1 LLLRNLKSIL
11 KIKFFGNG
19 LIYHSAS
26 FSVDWWEQM
35 LKKNKIKHEVFL
47 NNLFIDDLF
56 LQKSIF
62 HPITGLSCCN
72 YTDLLGKPNFIGASV
87 KEHGFME
94 IKQNNKSIFKGNIET
109 LSLNN
114 LLFPL
119 FNSETK
125 LLKNSVIKGITI
137 TTGVFI
143 KGLVG
148 SYTLA
153 IDEFKNENLQ
163 FHLIEIDNNKTTGTY
178 IDGINYEGLMMKP
191 QPLDYLISSQRFWCE
206 MY

>member
-1 LLLRNLKSIL
+1 MKNTL

-26 FSVDWWEQM
+26 FSIDWWEQM
-35 LKKNKIKHEVFL
+35 LHRNKVKHEVFL
-47 NNLFIDDLF
+47 DNIFTDDIF
-56 LQKSIF
+56 LQKTII

-72 YTDLLGKPNFIGASV
+72 YTDLLGHPIFNGASV

-94 IKQNNKSIFKGNIET
+94 IKQNNKAIFKGNIQT
-109 LSLNN
+109 LSIDN

-119 FNSETK
+119 FNCETK
-125 LLKNSVIKGITI
+125 LLKNSDNEGITI

-148 SYTLA
+148 SYS
-153 IDEFKNENLQ
+153 ISINEFINEELQ
-163 FHLIEIDNNKTTGTY
+163 FRLIEIDNNKTTGTY
-178 IDGINYEGLMMKP
+178 IDAISYEGVMLKS
-191 QPLDYLISSQRFWCE
+191 QPRDYVVSSQRYWCE
-206 MY
+206 IG

>member
-1 LLLRNLKSIL
+1 MKNSL

-26 FSVDWWEQM
+26 FSIDWWEQM
-35 LKKNKIKHEVFL
+35 LHRNKIKHEVFL
-47 NNLFIDDLF
+47 DNFFTDDLF
-56 LQKSIF
+56 LQKSII

-72 YTDLLGKPNFIGASV
+72 YTDLLGKPIFNGASV
-87 KEHGFME
+87 KEYGFME
-94 IKQNNKSIFKGNIET
+94 IKQNNKAIFKGNIQT
-109 LSLNN
+109 LSIDN

-119 FNSETK
+119 FDCETRP
-125 LLKNSVIKGITI
+125 LKKSAEEGITI

-148 SYTLA
+148 SFTLP
-153 IDEFKNENLQ
+153 IDEFTNQNLK

-178 IDGINYEGLMMKP
+178 IEAINYEGVIMKS
-191 QPLDYLISSQRFWCE
+191 QQMDYVISSQRYWCE
-206 MY
+206 IN

>member
-1 LLLRNLKSIL
+1 MKNSL

-26 FSVDWWEQM
+26 FSIDWWEQM
-35 LKKNKIKHEVFL
+35 LHRNKVKHEVFL
-47 NNLFIDDLF
+47 DNIFTDDIF
-56 LQKSIF
+56 LQKAIIS
-62 HPITGLSCCN
+62 PLTGLSCCN
-72 YTDLLGKPNFIGASV
+72 YTDLLGKPIFNGASV

-94 IKQNNKSIFKGNIET
+94 IKQNNKAIFKGNIQT
-109 LSLNN
+109 LSIDN

-148 SYTLA
+148 SCTLP
-153 IDEFKNENLQ
+153 IDEFINQNLK
-163 FHLIEIDNNKTTGTY
+163 FDLIEVDNNKTTGIY
-178 IDGINYEGLMMKP
+178 IEAINYEGLMIKP
-191 QPLDYLISSQRFWCE
+191 QPMDYVISSQRYWCE
-206 MY
+206 IN

>member
-1 LLLRNLKSIL
+1 MKNTL

-19 LIYHSAS
+19 LIYHSDS
-26 FSVDWWEQM
+26 FSGDWWEQM

-47 NNLFIDDLF
+47 DNLFTDDLF
-56 LQKSIF
+56 LQKSII

-72 YTDLLGKPNFIGASV
+72 YTDLLGKPIFNGASV
-87 KEHGFME
+87 KEYGFME
-94 IKQNNKSIFKGNIET
+94 IKQNNKAIFKGNIQT
-109 LSLNN
+109 LSIDN

-119 FNSETK
+119 FNCETK
-125 LLKNSVIKGITI
+125 SLKKSEKEGITI

-148 SYTLA
+148 SFALP
-153 IDEFKNENLQ
+153 IDEFINQNLK

-178 IDGINYEGLMMKP
+178 IDAISYEGVILKS
-191 QPLDYLISSQRFWCE
+191 QPMDYVISSQRYWCE
-206 MY
+206 IV

>member
-1 LLLRNLKSIL
+1 MKNTL

-26 FSVDWWEQM
+26 FSIDWWEQM
-35 LKKNKIKHEVFL
+35 LHRNKVKHEVFL
-47 NNLFIDDLF
+47 DNIFTDDIF
-56 LQKSIF
+56 LQKTII

-72 YTDLLGKPNFIGASV
+72 YTDLLGNPIFNGASV

-94 IKQNNKSIFKGNIET
+94 IKQNNKAIFKGDIQT
-109 LSLNN
+109 LSLDN

-125 LLKNSVIKGITI
+125 PLNNSDKGVITI

-148 SYTLA
+148 SYS
-153 IDEFKNENLQ
+153 ISINEFINEELQ

-178 IDGINYEGLMMKP
+178 IDAISYEGVMLKS
-191 QPLDYLISSQRFWCE
+191 QPMDYVISSQRYWCE
-206 MY
+206 IV